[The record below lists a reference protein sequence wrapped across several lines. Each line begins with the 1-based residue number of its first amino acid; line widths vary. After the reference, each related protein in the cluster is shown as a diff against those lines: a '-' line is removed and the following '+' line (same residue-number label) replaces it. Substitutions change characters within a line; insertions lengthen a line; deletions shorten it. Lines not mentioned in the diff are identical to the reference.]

1 MQFVQKMKRF
11 EVCGK
16 DGWFHLGAITIIRD
30 KFKEFVIQKIEEF
43 LSKPRYCKSV
53 PDLEKESGYNCND
66 NNLNGNDDG
75 DNNNENN
82 NNNNDDIDH
91 IEMMN
96 NIKLGERMK
105 YWQDRYL
112 KLPDAGI
119 ATEADI
125 IAFENYY
132 ESHKRR
138 GGMKSHR
145 LQRIFRM
152 VGRSL
157 LDPKNGKND
166 DKNKRNKRVKEFD
179 KETTMGNRKKRKRKK
194 ESLVSSDSENSIV
207 RSDEEDYDDGDDND
221 RQDLD
226 ERKVGRRKESKRK
239 VSFSTRKQREGKND
253 SPVDANGNVGKSL
266 SRQDR
271 SRSDNVEGYSNSTTS
286 TYNHRDASVYIDDDD
301 RRSKVINSSYSSNS
315 NGGSN
320 GRDSSRSKKGIGAE
334 GRTEDDE
341 NIFGLSSSGL
351 NAVEAFSFF
360 DEDEEVDDDEDGD
373 DDDDDDDDDPSDAGS
388 DYENEINDVA
398 DPFGTAGRTYDA
410 EEEDEEREP
419 EPDSAWL

>member
-53 PDLEKESGYNCND
+53 PDLEKESEYHCNE

-112 KLPDAGI
+112 KLQDAGI
-119 ATEADI
+119 ATETDI
-125 IAFENYY
+125 IAFENYH
-132 ESHKRR
+132 ESHRRR

-166 DKNKRNKRVKEFD
+166 KKNKKVKEFD
-179 KETTMGNRKKRKRKK
+179 KETTMGSRKKRKK
-194 ESLVSSDSENSIV
+194 EVLVSSDSDS
-207 RSDEEDYDDGDDND
+207 SDEEEEEDDDDDDDD
-221 RQDLD
+221 RP
-226 ERKVGRRKESKRK
+226 GRDNTEIGKRKESKRK
-239 VSFSTRKQREGKND
+239 VTFSTGNQKKSNND
-253 SPVDANGNVGKSL
+253 SSFGANRNVGKNL
-266 SRQDR
+266 SKQDGNK
-271 SRSDNVEGYSNSTTS
+271 SDNRDGHPNITTS
-286 TYNHRDASVYIDDDD
+286 TFHHRDASVYIDDDD
-301 RRSKVINSSYSSNS
+301 RRNKLVNSSSSNGS
-315 NGGSN
+315 SSGRGSAGGRR
-320 GRDSSRSKKGIGAE
+320 GMGGE
-334 GRTEDDE
+334 GKAEDDE
-341 NIFGLSSSGL
+341 NIYGLSSLGL
-351 NAVEAFSFF
+351 QAVEAFSFF
-360 DEDEEVDDDEDGD
+360 DEDEDDGD
-373 DDDDDDDDDPSDAGS
+373 DDDDNDDDSSDAGS
-388 DYENEINDVA
+388 DDENEINDLA
-398 DPFGTAGRTYDA
+398 DPFGTAGRTYHA
-410 EEEDEEREP
+410 EEDCDETEP
-419 EPDSAWL
+419 KPDSAWL